1 MSVPAISIEAVLSEL
16 RTLGGEAALLDETRC
31 RAILADRLPEERAR
45 ASAALTALR
54 AGVVDR
60 LRATAPEMA
69 HEAVLR
75 EAGLLTQD
83 YALTQALAMEAVQ
96 AWARVFG
103 LEAGAA
109 TKAPGPP
116 GRDWA
121 KILKQW
127 IPAGLSLPPALKA
140 RNAQMG
146 LAALVVIGLAWS
158 QLAPAGNLYN
168 AYGISKQEDLDLLAK
183 QLIETAVQRKGV
195 DFVAAKAN
203 SGNPAGQALY
213 CFANYFGIS
222 TPENNDLAREW
233 CEKAAKGKNPL
244 GHFGLFLLYQYGYGV
259 PIDKISAKGHLLA
272 AAEGGDARAGYWAA
286 NVYLVGDELTPI
298 DDQAALK
305 ITKTLAKNGQK
316 NSRFRLGWMHEN
328 GRGLPQNREEALRIY
343 QQLAQEG
350 LPAGI
355 RGHAWMIYNGWGGAV
370 QDYAEAARLYRQASD
385 LGDGNASSNLAGMYR
400 SGEGVEQDIG
410 EAVRLYRLAISQ
422 GYDSAASS
430 LRAMGY
436 EP

>member
-54 AGVVDR
+54 AGVVER

-83 YALTQALAMEAVQ
+83 YALAPALAMEAVR

-103 LEAGAA
+103 LEASGAA
-109 TKAPGPP
+109 PAPAPGP
-116 GRDWA
+116 DWA
-121 KILKQW
+121 QKLKQW

-146 LAALVVIGLAWS
+146 VAALVVIGLAWS
-158 QLAPAGNLYN
+158 QLGTAGNPYGD
-168 AYGISKQEDLDLLAK
+168 YGISKQQDMDFLAK
-183 QLIETAVQRKGV
+183 QLTETAIDNKGL
-195 DFVAAKAN
+195 DFIAAKA
-203 SGNPAGQALY
+203 SAGNPAGQALY
-213 CFANYFGIS
+213 CFAHYFGIH
-222 TPENNDLAREW
+222 TPENNELAKQW
-233 CEKAAKGKNPL
+233 CEKAAEGKNPL

-259 PIDKISAKGHLLA
+259 PIDKIAAKSHLLA
-272 AAEGGDARAGYWAA
+272 ATEGGDARAGFVAA
-286 NVYLVGDELTPI
+286 NVYLSGDELTPI

-305 ITKTLAKNGQK
+305 ITKTLAKKGQK

-343 QQLAQEG
+343 QQLANEG
-350 LPAGI
+350 MPAGI

-370 QDYAEAARLYRQASD
+370 QDYAEAARLYRHASD

-400 SGEGVEQDIG
+400 AGEGVGQDVS

-422 GYDSAASS
+422 GYDSAAAS

-436 EP
+436 SP

>member
-54 AGVVDR
+54 AGVVER

-69 HEAVLR
+69 REAVLR

-109 TKAPGPP
+109 AKAPGP

-121 KILKQW
+121 EWLRPW
-127 IPAGLSLPPALKA
+127 IPTGLSLPPALKA
-140 RNAQMG
+140 RKTQMG
-146 LAALVVIGLAWS
+146 LAAAAVIALAWS
-158 QLAPAGNLYN
+158 QLAPGGNRYG
-168 AYGISKQEDLDLLAK
+168 AYGISRQEDLDLLAK
-183 QLIETAVQRKGV
+183 QLVEKAIQRKGLE
-195 DFVAAKAN
+195 FIASKAN

-213 CFANYFGIS
+213 CFAHYFGSS

-233 CEKAAKGKNPL
+233 CEKAAKNKNPL
-244 GHFGLFLLYQYGYGV
+244 GDFGLYLLYQYGYGV
-259 PIDKISAKGHLLA
+259 PIDKIAAKGHLLSA
-272 AAEGGDARAGYWAA
+272 TEGGDARAGYWAA
-286 NVYLVGDELTPI
+286 NVYLVGDELTAI

-305 ITKTLAKNGQK
+305 ITKALAKQGQK

-343 QQLAQEG
+343 RQLAQEG

-355 RGHAWMIYNGWGGAV
+355 RGHAWMIYNGWGGAN
-370 QDYAEAARLYRQASD
+370 QDFAEAARLYRQASD

-400 SGEGVEQDIG
+400 SGEGVEKDIG

-436 EP
+436 AP